1 MGKIKLKKNLRE
13 FVKQASKI
21 VHQWNSH
28 LEIFSP
34 PEAIENSRQFLFLRT
49 DIFYKTVVG
58 CP

>member
-1 MGKIKLKKNLRE
+1 MGKMKLKKNLRE
-13 FVKQASKI
+13 FVRQASKI
-21 VHQWNSH
+21 VHQWNGH

-49 DIFYKTVVG
+49 DVFYKTVVG

>member
-13 FVKQASKI
+13 FVRQASKI
-21 VHQWNSH
+21 VHQWNGH

-34 PEAIENSRQFLFLRT
+34 PEAIENSGQFLFLRT